1 MSSFKETLEQKTKEA
16 EEIMS
21 GIHSRMPVIVAFEDI
36 DLWLNEGKV
45 YKKTKD
51 SLQVLGSHK
60 QMTLDDISDIN
71 P

>member
-1 MSSFKETLEQKTKEA
+1 
-16 EEIMS
+16 MS
-21 GIHSRMPVIVAFEDI
+21 GIHSRMPVIVSFEDI
-36 DLWLNEGKV
+36 DLWLDEGRV

-51 SLQVLGSHK
+51 SLEVLGSHK